1 MKSLKGILFLIFS
14 FALTGWAWSLAGMV
28 NFIIPAFALT
38 ALSLTFLLTTRA
50 SWLEKLFNGL
60 EYVYTW
66 HKVLASF
73 SLILI
78 IFHRI
83 GMVGLLAPLW
93 GSHLAAQMGDISLG
107 LFFTL
112 IIVAFLGTKLPYETW
127 RWIHRLVFPAYLFG
141 LLHTYMIMGGAL
153 FSWTPI
159 GIVTGLFAIVGI
171 VSALYT
177 MVYYPTFGFSHFGK
191 VEKIEKLNHDTIELT
206 LQLQKDFPFEAGQF
220 AFLQVREEGFES
232 KAHPFSISGGHGKTI
247 QFTIKN
253 SGDHTANLYHN
264 LKVGHKV
271 GLDRAYGHMLLNKGQ
286 NRQVWI
292 AGGIGLT
299 PFLAGLRQA
308 QQPEAEIDFYYA
320 YTGEEN
326 AVHLDLLQ
334 KEAEKNPKL
343 HIHLVNSQTDGYLN
357 FNEEPLPENGTVFM
371 CGPQPMM
378 AALSKQIHK
387 INPKLDLVYEGF
399 KFR

>member
-1 MKSLKGILFLIFS
+1 MKSFKGILFLLIS
-14 FALTGWAWSLAGMV
+14 FALTAWAWSQAGLV

-38 ALSLTFLLTTRA
+38 ALSLSFLLTTRA
-50 SWLEKLFNGL
+50 SWLEQLFNGL
-60 EYVYTW
+60 EHVYQY
-66 HKVLASF
+66 HKMLASF
-73 SLILI
+73 SLVLI
-78 IFHRI
+78 FLHRI

-93 GSHLAAQMGDISLG
+93 GQHLAAQMGDISLG
-107 LFFTL
+107 LFLTL
-112 IIVAFLGTKLPYETW
+112 ILVAFLGTKLPYETW

-141 LLHTYMIMGGAL
+141 LLHTYMIMGGTL
-153 FSWTPI
+153 FSWTPL
-159 GIVTGLFAIVGI
+159 GVVTGLFALVGI
-171 VSALYT
+171 GSALYT

-191 VEKIEKLNHDTIELT
+191 VTKIEKLNHDTIELT

-220 AFLQVREEGFES
+220 AFLQVREDGFEK
-232 KAHPFSISGGHGKTI
+232 KAHPFSISGGQGKTI

-271 GLDRAYGHMLLNKGQ
+271 GLDRAYGHMLLNQGAE
-286 NRQVWI
+286 RQVWI

-308 QQPEAEIDFYYA
+308 QQPQAEIDLYYA

-326 AVHLDLLQ
+326 AVHLELLQ
-334 KEAEKNPKL
+334 TEAAQKPNFNL
-343 HIHLVNSQTDGYLN
+343 HLINSQVDGYLN
-357 FNEEPLPENGTVFM
+357 FQEENLPEAGTVFM

-378 AALSKQIHK
+378 TALSKQIHK

>member
-1 MKSLKGILFLIFS
+1 
-14 FALTGWAWSLAGMV
+14 
-28 NFIIPAFALT
+28 
-38 ALSLTFLLTTRA
+38 
-50 SWLEKLFNGL
+50 
-60 EYVYTW
+60 
-66 HKVLASF
+66 
-73 SLILI
+73 
-78 IFHRI
+78 
-83 GMVGLLAPLW
+83 MVGLLAPLW
-93 GSHLAAQMGDISLG
+93 GQHLAAQMGDISLG
-107 LFFTL
+107 LFLTL
-112 IIVAFLGTKLPYETW
+112 ILVAFLGTKLPYETW

-153 FSWTPI
+153 FSWTPL
-159 GIVTGLFAIVGI
+159 GVVTGLFALVGI
-171 VSALYT
+171 GSALYT

-191 VEKIEKLNHDTIELT
+191 VTKIEKLNHDTIELT
-206 LQLQKDFPFEAGQF
+206 LQLQKNFPFEAGQF
-220 AFLQVREEGFES
+220 AFLQVREDGFEK
-232 KAHPFSISGGHGKTI
+232 KAHPFSISGGQGKTI

-271 GLDRAYGHMLLNKGQ
+271 GLDRAYGHMLLNQGAE
-286 NRQVWI
+286 RQVWI

-308 QQPEAEIDFYYA
+308 QQPQAEAAQKPNF
-320 YTGEEN
+320 N
-326 AVHLDLLQ
+326 LHL
-334 KEAEKNPKL
+334 
-343 HIHLVNSQTDGYLN
+343 INSQVDGYLN
-357 FNEEPLPENGTVFM
+357 FQEENLPEAGTVFM